1 MVNKMTTQTYTRSVE
16 FDFDGNAFIELPEEI
31 CEELEWRV
39 GDIMIWEIIDTKIIL
54 RKRDE

>member
-1 MVNKMTTQTYTRSVE
+1 MTTQTYTRSVE

-31 CEELEWRV
+31 CEELEWRD
-39 GDIMIWEIIDTKIIL
+39 GDIMTWEIIDTKIIL